1 MYYPIYS
8 YSYSVPYLL
17 FALFLLLLM
26 YYEHCGKMKRDKV
39 RAFCMVAF
47 LLFGGLRGFIF
58 YDWMGYYPMF
68 DAVDTLWNLNGGS
81 FTMMLADGKELD
93 LVEPGFVLYM
103 SVIKTVWNNWFFFI
117 LLSTAIDVWAFDK
130 LFQRYSPNYAFA
142 FFVFFTLH
150 LGMEFN
156 LLRNVK
162 SLVVFFLALDSI
174 YKRRLGQFALWT
186 LLGLSFHRTFLLLV
200 PFYFVG
206 LKDFGKRVWW
216 TVFVIVN
223 VIYLLQIPVVSSLL
237 GPVAEFLGG
246 GFAAKAAVY
255 QESDIYSAARGFTL
269 GYIIRFVTFL
279 LVVVNY
285 RWILSYRKDYVLIL
299 NVFLLYII
307 VNIGMTDMS
316 VFVNRMETLLG
327 FSLWL
332 VYPLL
337 FYCMSGWK
345 RQLYTAFV
353 VSYCLLRMVGATS
366 NAMCDYENVLFGAS
380 SFEERYTTHRGIAN
394 EIMNK

>member
-17 FALFLLLLM
+17 FALFLLLLAF
-26 YYEHCGKMKRDKV
+26 YEYQGKAKRKTV
-39 RAFCMVAF
+39 RSLCIVSFI
-47 LLFGGLRGFIF
+47 LFAGLRGFIF

-68 DAVDTLWNLNGGS
+68 ESVDTLLNFSSES
-81 FTMMLADGKELD
+81 FSMVLMDGKEVD

-103 SVIKTVWNNWFFFI
+103 SVIKTIWNNWFFFI
-117 LLSTAIDVWAFDK
+117 LISTAIDVWAFDK
-130 LFQRYSPNYAFA
+130 LFQRYSLNYAFA

-162 SLVVFFLALDSI
+162 ALVIFFLALDAI
-174 YKRRLGQFALWT
+174 YKRRLGWFTLWT
-186 LLGLSFHRTFLLLV
+186 LLGLSFHRTFLILV
-200 PFYFVG
+200 PFYFWG
-206 LKDFGKRVWW
+206 LKDFGKKIWW
-216 TVFVIVN
+216 IVFAIVN
-223 VIYLLQIPVVSSLL
+223 VIYLLQIPLVSSLL
-237 GPVAEFLGG
+237 NPVAQLLGG
-246 GFAAKAAVY
+246 GFAAKIAVY

-269 GYIIRFVTFL
+269 GYFVRFVTFL

-285 RWILSYRKDYVLIL
+285 NRILSYRKDFILIL
-299 NVFLLYII
+299 NVFLLYIV

-316 VFVNRMETLLG
+316 VFANRIEMLLG

-332 VYPLL
+332 LYPLL
-337 FYCMSGWK
+337 FYCLRGWK
-345 RQLYTAFV
+345 RQLYTLFV
-353 VSYCLLRMVGATS
+353 LSYCIMRMVGSTS

-380 SFEERYTTHRGIAN
+380 SFEERYATHRGIAE